1 MAEKKPRGGYSILT
15 ALMLAQFILP
25 LDFAMISVALP
36 TIGEDL
42 KVSISAAGWILIIY
56 YLFTASFMIS
66 FGRLG
71 DVRGRRK
78 AYIQG
83 LILFNCGLLMGGLSA
98 NYGMLLAA
106 RSLQALGAALFLSN
120 LPALATS
127 AFPMQERGKALGLIN
142 TTGSVGGAL
151 GPFMGGLL
159 SGTLGWRYVF
169 LFQLIFALPA
179 LLLGYLLVRESE
191 PAGGEDMDAY
201 GALLLLAVLAPL
213 ALALS
218 QARAWGWA
226 SPIVAGLLLISL
238 AAAWLFLRHESE
250 AEYPV
255 MELKLFR
262 VPGFT
267 FSNAAACAAYVA
279 MLAVM
284 FTTPFLLQYFLGMS
298 PQVLGLIMTIPFAVP
313 LLVLA
318 PSGILSDR
326 AGTLPLEM
334 GGIALISLST
344 GLLAF
349 AGTSL
354 SRLLVISSLAVMGLG
369 YGIFFTPNYSAVM
382 GSVPVARLGV
392 AGGIYGTMRTMGILT
407 GVAMASSVMGAWATV
422 SPAVEGTGG
431 YLNNTA
437 FEAAL
442 RNAYLAGFL
451 VAMACLAVLLVKGFY
466 ASSGREAIGRKA

>member
-1 MAEKKPRGGYSILT
+1 MTEKPRGEYSVLA

-42 KVSISAAGWILIIY
+42 NVSISAAGWILIIY
-56 YLFTASFMIS
+56 YLFAASFMIS

-78 AYIQG
+78 VYVQG
-83 LILFNCGLLMGGLSA
+83 LILFNCGLLMGGLSI

-106 RSLQALGAALFLSN
+106 RSLQALGAAMFLAN

-142 TTGSVGGAL
+142 TTGSVGGAM
-151 GPFMGGLL
+151 GPLMGGLL
-159 SGTLGWRYVF
+159 SGTLGWRFVF
-169 LFQLIFALPA
+169 LFQLVFALPA
-179 LLLGYLLVRESE
+179 LLLGFLLVPESKLVD
-191 PAGGEDMDAY
+191 GEDMDTY

-213 ALALS
+213 SLALS
-218 QARAWGWA
+218 QAKVWGWT
-226 SPIVAGLLLISL
+226 SPVVAGLLLISL
-238 AAAWLFLRHESE
+238 AAVCLFLRHERK
-250 AEYPV
+250 AEQPV

-262 VPGFT
+262 VPDFT
-267 FSNAAACAAYVA
+267 LSNAAACVAYMA

-284 FTTPFLLQYFLGMS
+284 FVTPFLLQYFLGLS
-298 PQVLGLIMTIPFAVP
+298 PQLLGLIMTIAFAVP

-326 AGTLPLEM
+326 VGTLPLEM
-334 GGIALISLST
+334 GGLVLIALST
-344 GLLAF
+344 SLLAF
-349 AGTSL
+349 TGSSL
-354 SRLLVISSLAVMGLG
+354 SVPLVILSLVAMGLG
-369 YGIFFTPNYSAVM
+369 FGIFFTPNYSAVM
-382 GSVPVARLGV
+382 GTVPAARLGV

-407 GVAMASSVMGAWATV
+407 GVAMASSVMGVWATV
-422 SPAVEGTGG
+422 SPALEGTEG
-431 YLNNTA
+431 YLNNAA
-437 FEAAL
+437 FEVAL

-451 VAMACLAVLLVKGFY
+451 VALAGLAILLIKVFY
-466 ASSGREAIGRKA
+466 SSSGREAIGRRV